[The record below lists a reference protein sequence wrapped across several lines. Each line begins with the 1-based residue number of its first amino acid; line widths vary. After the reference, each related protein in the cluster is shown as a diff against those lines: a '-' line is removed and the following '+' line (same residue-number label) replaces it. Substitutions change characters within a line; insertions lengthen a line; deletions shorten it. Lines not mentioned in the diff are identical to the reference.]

1 MRKESIMKN
10 TEYDFQTVIDR
21 HSTNSL
27 KWDLFDDD
35 YPMWVADMDF
45 MVAPKIQQTILK
57 RASHPVFGYSIVP
70 DSLFEAYI
78 SWWDRRYGLK
88 MSRDEMLYATG
99 VMPSISS
106 MIRCLTDVGDEILI
120 QSPVYHVFFYVIEDN
135 NRKVLENELIFRD
148 GKYEIDFDDLDEKLS
163 KVKMM
168 ILCNPQ
174 NPVGKIWSK
183 EELGQIGELC
193 KKHDVILIS
202 DEIHCDL
209 TDPGTSYNPF
219 MTSSDYN
226 NTILCISPS
235 KSFNVA
241 GFQSSV
247 VYTKN
252 PELLE
257 KIRTQLH
264 VDNSDSCNV
273 FAVSAVEAAYNESED
288 WFEELKEVIFENKQ
302 IVKDYLEKELP
313 VIRLV
318 ECDATYL
325 LWLDCTSLNV
335 SSNVLSEFLRSNQG
349 LFLSSGS
356 DFGQVGDGFLR
367 LNIAC
372 PSKLLKEGLLRLK
385 AGVIALNNIN
395 RLSKNIG

>member
-1 MRKESIMKN
+1 
-10 TEYDFQTVIDR
+10 
-21 HSTNSL
+21 
-27 KWDLFDDD
+27 
-35 YPMWVADMDF
+35 
-45 MVAPKIQQTILK
+45 
-57 RASHPVFGYSIVP
+57 
-70 DSLFEAYI
+70 
-78 SWWDRRYGLK
+78 
-88 MSRDEMLYATG
+88 
-99 VMPSISS
+99 
-106 MIRCLTDVGDEILI
+106 
-120 QSPVYHVFFYVIEDN
+120 
-135 NRKVLENELIFRD
+135 
-148 GKYEIDFDDLDEKLS
+148 
-163 KVKMM
+163 
-168 ILCNPQ
+168 
-174 NPVGKIWSK
+174 
-183 EELGQIGELC
+183 
-193 KKHDVILIS
+193 
-202 DEIHCDL
+202 
-209 TDPGTSYNPF
+209 

-288 WFEELKEVIFENKQ
+288 WLEELKEVIFENKQ

>member
-1 MRKESIMKN
+1 MKN

-257 KIRTQLH
+257 KIRTQMH
-264 VDNSDSCNV
+264 IDNSDSCNV

-288 WFEELKEVIFENKQ
+288 WLEELKEVIFENKQ
-302 IVKDYLEKELP
+302 IVKDYLENELP
-313 VIRLV
+313 VIRMV